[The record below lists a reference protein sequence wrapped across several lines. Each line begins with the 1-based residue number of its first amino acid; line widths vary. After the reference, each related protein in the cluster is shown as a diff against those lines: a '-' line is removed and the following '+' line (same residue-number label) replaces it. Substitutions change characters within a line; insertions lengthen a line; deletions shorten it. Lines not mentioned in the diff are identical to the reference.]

1 MCSLLS
7 IGCSN
12 CTSASTCGSCDIGYV
27 FLNNRCYLVVPA
39 GYYNNSGI
47 AAPCSSAHDC
57 ATCDFLPGNC
67 TFCITNNLEDNTCVS
82 VCKAGSVG
90 VNKVCQPCTNNCRTC
105 SGIPSHCTSC
115 LANVTP
121 RVYLDSYFCVETC
134 PDYTYANSV
143 TSTCTE
149 CEAPC
154 ELCSSR
160 TLCLSCVA
168 GSFLQGNSCLTE
180 CLPGFWG
187 VDRVCQPCQSPCS

>member
-67 TFCITNNLEDNTCVS
+67 TSCITNNLEDNTCVS
-82 VCKAGSVG
+82 VCKAGFVG
-90 VNKVCQPCTNNCRTC
+90 VNKVC
-105 SGIPSHCTSC
+105 
-115 LANVTP
+115 
-121 RVYLDSYFCVETC
+121 
-134 PDYTYANSV
+134 
-143 TSTCTE
+143 
-149 CEAPC
+149 
-154 ELCSSR
+154 
-160 TLCLSCVA
+160 
-168 GSFLQGNSCLTE
+168 
-180 CLPGFWG
+180 
-187 VDRVCQPCQSPCS
+187 